1 MRRSTFFISIQ
12 VRGSVSTD
20 TCRDARAVVRSEA
33 AGRYSAR
40 LAIVADGDVPADLFG
55 ALYDVRRG
63 RYLVEGRDDRSIAP
77 PAATMTIAMTEAMR
91 TRTDARRAG
100 TAPPAAVIAA

>member
-20 TCRDARAVVRSEA
+20 TCRDARAVVRSGEA
-33 AGRYSAR
+33 ASA
-40 LAIVADGDVPADLFG
+40 
-55 ALYDVRRG
+55 
-63 RYLVEGRDDRSIAP
+63 GRDDRSIAT

-91 TRTDARRAG
+91 TRTDARPAG